1 MVNLVKENNL
11 FFRIKKVWL
20 MNQNKAK
27 NKTWKKGDRL
37 LFSKGRKPLLRLD
50 ISNRKSSLSPFLIS
64 KTWPRNYD
72 PKIEINFCRGL
83 IYQAHIFDFNEET
96 LGKD

>member
-1 MVNLVKENNL
+1 MDNLVKENNL
-11 FFRIKKVWL
+11 FFRNKKVGL
-20 MNQNKAK
+20 MNQKKVKNNTWLQNKKKAK
-27 NKTWKKGDRL
+27 NKTW
-37 LFSKGRKPLLRLD
+37 SQN
-50 ISNRKSSLSPFLIS
+50 S
-64 KTWPRNYD
+64 D